1 MVSAYEEETRIRTA
15 RGPARH
21 AFEEEITERPVWL
34 YPAFIGGLVV
44 TLSAVILVLLLGPK
58 DLAGNLPVGIES
70 SRQVDLTVGTAVLR
84 LPESYTQYPRARR
97 GGRRD
102 SLALYAAQPNF
113 TPYTEDQK
121 ALFFDNAPDTP
132 VVLFQISAFPPPLSE
147 KERLR
152 AVYLD
157 RVADPKGTPGPAGL
171 TAYRFTGDTSFTG
184 EDLFLGRDSE
194 GQMAIVHCERQ
205 GELVPSPNCWRDTQ
219 LANGLALSYRFK
231 RPYLNQWKNIDQG
244 IRGLVDRFQVTST
257 VPPPQG

>member
-34 YPAFIGGLVV
+34 YPVIVGGMVI
-44 TLSAVILVLLLGPK
+44 TLSAVILLLLLGPA
-58 DLAGNLPVGIES
+58 DLAGNLPVGTES
-70 SRQVDLTVGTAVLR
+70 TRPVELTIGTAVLK

-102 SLALYAAQPNF
+102 NLALYAALPNF

-132 VVLFQISAFPPPLSE
+132 VVYFQLSAFPPPMSE
-147 KERLR
+147 RERLR

-157 RVADPKGTPGPAGL
+157 RVADPKGVPGPAGL
-171 TAYRFTGDTSFTG
+171 TAFRFKGDNTFTG
-184 EDLFLGRDSE
+184 EDLYLGRDGAGE
-194 GQMAIVHCERQ
+194 MAIIRCDRQ

-219 LANGLALSYRFK
+219 LANGLAVSYRFK
-231 RPYLNQWKNIDQG
+231 RPYLNQWKKIDEG
-244 IRGLVDRFQVTST
+244 VKALVDKFQVTST
-257 VPPPQG
+257 VPPPE